1 MIGQTLGHFR
11 ILERLGSGGMG
22 VVYRAH
28 DEKLQRL
35 IAIKVVGRDTGT
47 PEADRLRI
55 IEEARAASALSHPHI
70 CTVYETGEVDGQA
83 YIAME
88 YVEGRALSELIP
100 PEGLP
105 AETVIRYGMQIA
117 DALAHAHRRG
127 VIHRDLKT
135 ANVVVSSDG
144 RAKVLDFGLARR
156 IPLNV
161 GTAITRSS
169 NAIGD
174 GKLVGTLAYMAPEM
188 LLGQTTDERGD
199 IWGVGVMLHE
209 MAAGELPFRGR
220 NEFEVTAGI
229 LRSPAHPLPAHVPPM
244 LRSIIQ
250 RCLAKDQAQR
260 YQQVVEVRA
269 ALEAIQSD
277 VLVPVQLPEQEHLT
291 GAVAPPMH
299 VSRETRPLQVK
310 PRWHAAAWVLIPVL
324 VAIAGVAMWFR
335 RDVRS
340 PWERIATG
348 GHLTQVIAADDPLI
362 DPAISPDGKMVCYV
376 GEDKAGNTDVYVR
389 RVAGGSPVRITN
401 DGARELSPRF
411 SPDGDR
417 LVFARRESLGGTPEL
432 RVVPALGGDIVSTIA
447 SASEPR
453 WSPEGD
459 RLAFLR
465 TVGAGSM
472 QLVVAGLDGSNQRVL
487 LEPDSAY
494 PFLRDPAWSAD
505 GEEIAVVRGTGG
517 ISGELWLM
525 PSGGGTPRRAMTD
538 PAEVFSDSPAYTADG
553 LGIVHSSNRGG
564 ATNIWFYPRR
574 GGVPVRL
581 TAGAGPDS
589 SPTITADGTI
599 AFNNSRWRNTLDVYS
614 LRGGPPRAITTHSA
628 YIWGPVFSPDG
639 KTIAFSR
646 SEVDGS
652 WHIWSIPAEGGSQR
666 RVSDSP
672 GGEVYP
678 RFSPDGTFVLFHTW
692 STPRRIGRVSAAGGL
707 PRMLEFGEASDAF
720 PDLSPNGGTIAFTR
734 TDKDAEHIYLG
745 PADGGTPRRLTSS
758 PSALPRWSPDGR
770 TIAFSGNR
778 GYSGGIFLI
787 DADGRNETRLTAI
800 GGWPVWFRDGKQI
813 AYLVTG
819 RDGKQEVYV
828 VSRDGGPSRR
838 LIDIPFYGSNYPIDV
853 APDGTRLVTSNA
865 MHISDE
871 IWLVE
876 PRTRQ

>member
-1 MIGQTLGHFR
+1 
-11 ILERLGSGGMG
+11 
-22 VVYRAH
+22 
-28 DEKLQRL
+28 
-35 IAIKVVGRDTGT
+35 
-47 PEADRLRI
+47 
-55 IEEARAASALSHPHI
+55 
-70 CTVYETGEVDGQA
+70 
-83 YIAME
+83 ME

-199 IWGVGVMLHE
+199 IWGLGVMLHE

-324 VAIAGVAMWFR
+324 VASRG
-335 RDVRS
+335 RDVVPARRAIAMGAHRHRWTSDAGHRRRRS
-340 PWERIATG
+340 TDRPGDLARREDGVLCRRGQGRQHRRLCSARRRRQPCAHHERWRPR
-348 GHLTQVIAADDPLI
+348 VVAA
-362 DPAISPDGKMVCYV
+362 
-376 GEDKAGNTDVYVR
+376 
-389 RVAGGSPVRITN
+389 
-401 DGARELSPRF
+401 F

-494 PFLRDPAWSAD
+494 PFLRDPAWSPD

-538 PAEVFSDSPAYTADG
+538 PAEVFSDSPVYTADG